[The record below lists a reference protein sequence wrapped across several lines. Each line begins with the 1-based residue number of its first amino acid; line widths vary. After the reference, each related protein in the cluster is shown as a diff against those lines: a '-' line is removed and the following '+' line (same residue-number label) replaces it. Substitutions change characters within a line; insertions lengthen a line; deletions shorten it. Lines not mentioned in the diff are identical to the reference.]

1 MTDILLV
8 QPPIEDFY
16 LTEKRTIPYG
26 LACIASA
33 LSKDGFSVE
42 ILDGLA
48 ASKRRTIA
56 FPKEMHYLKEYYGK
70 RDVSPFALFHS
81 YKHFGYG
88 FQAIGE
94 RAGRSGAFLV
104 GVSSLFTAYSP
115 EALKTAEAIKR
126 LHPQCKLVLGGH
138 HPTAMPERVMECE
151 AVDYVIRGEGEVAM
165 PALAKAVKAGGSV
178 ERAPGI
184 VFRKPD
190 GSLHISE
197 PVISDSL
204 DGDYKA
210 GLDLLQHA
218 FYKRGRS
225 GSAVVTAS
233 RGCPMRCS
241 YCSVGASSY
250 IRYRRRPVDS
260 VLLEIEDAVA
270 RYDVGFI
277 DFEDENISFDR
288 EWILR
293 LLSGIS
299 ERFGGCG
306 IELRAMNG
314 LLPTTL
320 DEVVVRAMKNA
331 GFKTL
336 NLSIG
341 STSARQ
347 QRKFKRPDVNAA
359 FDRALLYAEREGLQV
374 VGYIIVGA
382 PGQSPHDSILD
393 LLHLA
398 ARRVLGGVSVYYPA
412 PGSEDYQKCMEAGIL
427 PEAPSL
433 MRSTAIPI
441 SDTTSRVEAVTLLR
455 LGRILN
461 FIKSL
466 IDEDASLPQPSSFP
480 GVDRIGVK
488 ERRDMGIALLQW
500 FLRDGAIRGVTPDG
514 EVFEHKASRE
524 LSLQFLEGL
533 SKVRIRG
540 TR

>member
-33 LSKDGFSVE
+33 LSRDGFSVE

-56 FPKEMHYLKEYYGK
+56 LPREMGYLEEYYGK
-70 RDVSPFALFHS
+70 RDVSPFALFHF

-115 EALKTAEAIKR
+115 EALNTAEAIKR
-126 LHPQCKLVLGGH
+126 RLPQCKLVFGGH
-138 HPTAMPERVMECE
+138 HPTAMPERVMECG
-151 AVDYVIRGEGEVAM
+151 AVDYIIRGEGEAAM
-165 PALAKAVKAGGSV
+165 PALAGAIRAGGSV
-178 ERAPGI
+178 ERVPGI

-197 PVISDSL
+197 PVISSSL
-204 DGDYKA
+204 DGDNRP

-218 FYKRGRS
+218 FYRRGRS

-250 IRYRRRPVDS
+250 IRHRRRSVDS
-260 VLLEIEDAVA
+260 VLREIEDAVA

-277 DFEDENISFDR
+277 DFEDENISFGR
-288 EWILR
+288 EWLLR
-293 LLSGIS
+293 LLRGIR
-299 ERFGGCG
+299 ERFDGCG

-320 DEVVVRAMKNA
+320 DEEVVRAMKDA
-331 GFKTL
+331 GFKTI

-359 FDRALLYAEREGLQV
+359 FDRALLYAEREGLRA

-382 PGQSPHDSILD
+382 PGQSPHDSISD
-393 LLHLA
+393 LLYLA

-412 PGSEDYQKCMEAGIL
+412 PGSEDYQRCKESGIL

-441 SDTTSRVEAVTLLR
+441 SDTTSRTEAVTLLR
-455 LGRILN
+455 LGRMLN

-466 IDEDASLPQPSSFP
+466 IDEGGSLPRPSSFP
-480 GVDRIGVK
+480 GVDRIEVN

-500 FLRDGAIRGVTPDG
+500 FLKDGAIRGVTPDG

-524 LSLQFLEGL
+524 LSLKFLEGL